1 MGTEESSRRRGAHL
15 GPSLRCAY
23 LWLHRLPNQNLT
35 FRDTW
40 ASVSRAYALDFN
52 TASSEYALQ
61 WLRPFGATS
70 KIHIYKIV
78 KLGVTVC
85 ITKILSG
92 FL

>member
-52 TASSEYALQ
+52 TASSVICPTMAASLWGNLQ
-61 WLRPFGATS
+61 NPYLQNS
-70 KIHIYKIV
+70 
-78 KLGVTVC
+78 
-85 ITKILSG
+85 
-92 FL
+92 